1 MRLAAALILSA
12 ASACAFAQDQSAVTA
27 AESAC
32 GPVGVHLDAKRDDS
46 QHAIAQPEV
55 GKALVYV
62 IQDIGVT
69 SCIGTCI
76 TTRVGLDGAWVG
88 ANANS
93 SYFSFSVDAGEH
105 HLCVNRQS
113 HIDILSQMVALA
125 RLTAEPGKTYYFRTR
140 TMGGRDSLFLD
151 LDAIDPDQA
160 RLFIASYPLSVS
172 HPRK

>member
-1 MRLAAALILSA
+1 MRLVAALLFTA
-12 ASACAFAQDQSAVTA
+12 ACAFAQDQSAVTA

-32 GPVGVHLDAKRDDS
+32 GPAGVHFDAKHDDS
-46 QHAIAQPEV
+46 QHAIAQPET

-69 SCIGTCI
+69 NCLGACI
-76 TTRVGLDGAWVG
+76 TTRVGLDGTWVG
-88 ANANS
+88 ANVHN
-93 SYFSFSVDAGEH
+93 SYFSFSVGAGEH
-105 HLCVNRQS
+105 HLCVNHQS
-113 HIDILSQMVALA
+113 HLHIFSQMVALA

-140 TMGGRDSLFLD
+140 TTTGGRDPLFLD